1 VNIIT
6 KSLFKN
12 RYNDLTVYLDDFS
25 SFSSKIITHFYD
37 IYITN
42 TASLMYYKMFQFD
55 TIYGPYNDAITEKN
69 FSEMRKYVIDII
81 VIVLDIIKHFHLFEI
96 LEKLRNIIERVLCL
110 FLKQAKAFFED
121 EYRDNESES
130 PKMSSQVK

>member
-1 VNIIT
+1 
-6 KSLFKN
+6 
-12 RYNDLTVYLDDFS
+12 
-25 SFSSKIITHFYD
+25 
-37 IYITN
+37 
-42 TASLMYYKMFQFD
+42 MFQFD